1 MENTKKKTL
10 TINGHEVEIGS
21 EKNLLE
27 VIRRIGIEIPTF
39 CYHSELSAYGACR
52 LCLVEVEGR
61 GIMASCSTAPEP
73 GMKVHTDSKQLRAM
87 RKINIELLLANHKR
101 ECPSC
106 IRSYSCTLQNLARRL
121 GVEEI
126 RYKQVTEFQPIDESS
141 PALTR
146 DPNKCVLCGDCVRM
160 CKEVQ
165 GIGAIDFTHRG
176 SHSKVAPAF
185 ESNLGSVECINC
197 GQCVQV
203 CPTGALTPKQER
215 EDVWRAIH
223 DPNKIVVASIAPAVR
238 VGIGEYFNLPPGE
251 NLAGKLVAAL
261 RLMGFDYVYDT
272 TFAADMTIVEEA
284 EEFLRRVQAGG
295 PFPMFTSCCPG
306 WVKYAETNFP
316 ELNANLSTCRSPQQM
331 FGSIAK
337 EALPKILNVPRENI
351 VVVSIMPCTA
361 KKFEAK
367 LDKFKTNGIQD
378 VDHVI
383 TTAEVGTMIH
393 SFGIHFA
400 ELEAEAFDMPLGF
413 GTGAGVIF
421 GTSGGVM
428 EAALRYAAE
437 KINGKVPHAIEFPAV
452 RGSERFKE
460 TEIQAG
466 DKTLRIAV
474 VNTLSEAKKIASE
487 AAAGKSPY
495 HFIEVMACPG
505 GCVCGGGQPI
515 TNDRTSKAKRMNGL
529 YKTDK
534 NMQFQKSQDNP
545 TVVECYEKFLDGRPN
560 SHKAHELLHTAY
572 ENRDSVFDARYLV
585 QKGSSPKCVSIAVCV
600 TPANDEDHKAERV
613 LNSMI
618 SLADALGVSSRVDIE
633 AAYAPASAAGRKA
646 GEVMIGTVKLDGA
659 DTEAVKRVLAEE
671 LAKLS

>member
-1 MENTKKKTL
+1 MENMKKKTL

>member
-1 MENTKKKTL
+1 MENMKKKTL

-185 ESNLGSVECINC
+185 ESNLGTVECINC

-223 DPNKIVVASIAPAVR
+223 DPNKIVVAAVR

-361 KKFEAK
+361 KKFEIGRDDQSAARQ
-367 LDKFKTNGIQD
+367 IQD
-378 VDHVI
+378 KR
-383 TTAEVGTMIH
+383 H
-393 SFGIHFA
+393 SG
-400 ELEAEAFDMPLGF
+400 
-413 GTGAGVIF
+413 
-421 GTSGGVM
+421 
-428 EAALRYAAE
+428 
-437 KINGKVPHAIEFPAV
+437 
-452 RGSERFKE
+452 RGSCHH
-460 TEIQAG
+460 
-466 DKTLRIAV
+466 D
-474 VNTLSEAKKIASE
+474 
-487 AAAGKSPY
+487 
-495 HFIEVMACPG
+495 G
-505 GCVCGGGQPI
+505 GSRHDDPFVRHPFCG
-515 TNDRTSKAKRMNGL
+515 T
-529 YKTDK
+529 
-534 NMQFQKSQDNP
+534 
-545 TVVECYEKFLDGRPN
+545 
-560 SHKAHELLHTAY
+560 
-572 ENRDSVFDARYLV
+572 
-585 QKGSSPKCVSIAVCV
+585 
-600 TPANDEDHKAERV
+600 
-613 LNSMI
+613 
-618 SLADALGVSSRVDIE
+618 
-633 AAYAPASAAGRKA
+633 
-646 GEVMIGTVKLDGA
+646 
-659 DTEAVKRVLAEE
+659 
-671 LAKLS
+671 

>member
-73 GMKVHTDSKQLRAM
+73 GMKIHTDSKQLRAM

-126 RYKQVTEFQPIDESS
+126 RYKQITEFQPIDESS
-141 PALTR
+141 PSLTR

-185 ESNLGSVECINC
+185 EANLGSVECINC

-223 DPNKIVVASIAPAVR
+223 DPNKVVVASIAPAVR

-337 EALPKILNVPRENI
+337 EVLPKILNVPRENI

-437 KINGKVPHAIEFPAV
+437 KIGGKVPHAIEFPAV

-515 TNDRTSKAKRMNGL
+515 TNDRTSKIKRMSGL

-545 TVVECYEKFLDGRPN
+545 TVIECYEKYLDGRPN
-560 SHKAHELLHTAY
+560 SHRAHELLHTAY

-600 TPANDEDHKAERV
+600 TPASDEDHKAERV
-613 LNSMI
+613 LNNMI
-618 SLADALGVSSRVDIE
+618 SLADALGVASRVDIE

-659 DTEAVKRVLAEE
+659 DTEAVKRVLTEE

>member
-73 GMKVHTDSKQLRAM
+73 GMKIHTDSKQLRAM

-126 RYKQVTEFQPIDESS
+126 RYKQITEFQPIDESS
-141 PALTR
+141 PSLTR

-185 ESNLGSVECINC
+185 EANLGSVECINC

-223 DPNKIVVASIAPAVR
+223 DPNKVVVASIAPAVR

-337 EALPKILNVPRENI
+337 EVLPKILNVPRENI

-437 KINGKVPHAIEFPAV
+437 KIGGKVPHAIEFPAV

-515 TNDRTSKAKRMNGL
+515 TNDRTSKIKRMSGL

-545 TVVECYEKFLDGRPN
+545 TVIECYEKYLDGRPN
-560 SHKAHELLHTAY
+560 SHRAHELLHTAY
-572 ENRDSVFDARYLV
+572 ENRDSIFDARYLV

-600 TPANDEDHKAERV
+600 TPASDEDHKAERV
-613 LNSMI
+613 LNNMI
-618 SLADALGVSSRVDIE
+618 SLADALGVASRVDIE

-659 DTEAVKRVLAEE
+659 DTEAVKRVLTEE

>member
-1 MENTKKKTL
+1 MENTKKTL

-27 VIRRIGIEIPTF
+27 MIRKIGIELPTF

-61 GIMASCSTAPEP
+61 GIMASCSTAPEA
-73 GMKVHTDSKQLRAM
+73 GMKIRTDSKQLREM

-126 RYKQVTEFQPIDESS
+126 RYKQITEFEPIDESS
-141 PALTR
+141 PSLTR

-185 ESNLGSVECINC
+185 EADLASVECINC

-215 EDVWRAIH
+215 EDVWKAIH
-223 DPNKIVVASIAPAVR
+223 DPNKVVVASIAPAVR
-238 VGIGEYFNLPPGE
+238 VGIGEY
-251 NLAGKLVAAL
+251 
-261 RLMGFDYVYDT
+261 
-272 TFAADMTIVEEA
+272 
-284 EEFLRRVQAGG
+284 
-295 PFPMFTSCCPG
+295 CCPG

-316 ELNANLSTCRSPQQM
+316 ELNKNLSTCRSPQQM

-337 EALPKILNVPRENI
+337 EALPTILNVPRENI

-367 LDKFKTNGIQD
+367 LDKFKTNGVQD
-378 VDHVI
+378 VDYVI

-460 TEIQAG
+460 TEIKAG
-466 DKTLRIAV
+466 DKTLKIAV
-474 VNTLSEAKKIASE
+474 VNTLSEARKVASE

-515 TNDRTSKAKRMNGL
+515 TTERASKAKRMNGL

-545 TVVECYEKFLDGRPN
+545 TVIECYEKFLDGKPN
-560 SHKAHELLHTAY
+560 SHKAHELLHTGY

-585 QKGSSPKCVSIAVCV
+585 QKGSAPKCVSLAVCV
-600 TPANDEDHKAERV
+600 TPANDAEHKAEKV
-613 LNSMI
+613 LTDMI
-618 SLADALGVSSRVDIE
+618 TLADTLGVSAKVDIE
-633 AAYAPASAAGRKA
+633 AAFAPASAAGRKA
-646 GEVMIGTVKLDGA
+646 GEVMIGTLKLDGA
-659 DTEAVKRVLAEE
+659 DTEAVRKALTEE
-671 LAKLS
+671 LAKLA

>member
-1 MENTKKKTL
+1 MENMKKKTL

-73 GMKVHTDSKQLRAM
+73 GMKIHTDSKKLRAI

-106 IRSYSCTLQNLARRL
+106 IRSSSCTLQNLARRL

-223 DPNKIVVASIAPAVR
+223 DPEKIVVASIAPAVR
-238 VGIGEYFNLPPGE
+238 VGIGEYFNMPPGE

-316 ELNANLSTCRSPQQM
+316 ELNANISTCRSPQQM

-337 EALPKILNVPRENI
+337 EALPKILNIPRENI

-367 LDKFKTNGIQD
+367 LDKFKTNGIPD
-378 VDHVI
+378 IDHVI

-460 TEIQAG
+460 TTIQAG

-474 VNTLSEAKKIASE
+474 VNTLSEAKKVASE

-515 TNDRTSKAKRMNGL
+515 TNDRTSKIKRMNGL

-545 TVVECYEKFLDGRPN
+545 TVIECYEKFLDGRPN

-633 AAYAPASAAGRKA
+633 AAYAPASATGRKA

-659 DTEAVKRVLAEE
+659 DMEAVKRVLAEE

>member
-1 MENTKKKTL
+1 MEHTKKKTL

-73 GMKVHTDSKQLRAM
+73 GMKIHTDSKQLRAM

-126 RYKQVTEFQPIDESS
+126 RYKQITEFQPIDESS

-185 ESNLGSVECINC
+185 EANLGSVECINC

-223 DPNKIVVASIAPAVR
+223 DPNKVVVASIAPAVR

-337 EALPKILNVPRENI
+337 EVLPKILNVPRENI

-437 KINGKVPHAIEFPAV
+437 KIGGKVPHAIEFPAV

-515 TNDRTSKAKRMNGL
+515 TNDRTSKIKRMSGL

-545 TVVECYEKFLDGRPN
+545 TVIECYEKYLDGRPN
-560 SHKAHELLHTAY
+560 SHRAHELLHTAY

-600 TPANDEDHKAERV
+600 TPASDEDHKAERV
-613 LNSMI
+613 LNNMI
-618 SLADALGVSSRVDIE
+618 SLADALGVASRVDIE

-659 DTEAVKRVLAEE
+659 DTEAVKRVLTEE

>member
-1 MENTKKKTL
+1 MENTKKKNL

-73 GMKVHTDSKQLRAM
+73 GMKIHTDSKQLRAM

-126 RYKQVTEFQPIDESS
+126 RYKQITEFQPIDESS

-185 ESNLGSVECINC
+185 EANLGSVECINC

-223 DPNKIVVASIAPAVR
+223 DPDKVVVASIAPAVR

-337 EALPKILNVPRENI
+337 EVLPKILNVPRENI

-437 KINGKVPHAIEFPAV
+437 KIGGKVPHAIEFPAV

-515 TNDRTSKAKRMNGL
+515 TNDRTSKIKRMSGL

-545 TVVECYEKFLDGRPN
+545 TVIECYEKYLDGRPN
-560 SHKAHELLHTAY
+560 SHRAHELLHTAY

-600 TPANDEDHKAERV
+600 TPASDEDHKAERV
-613 LNSMI
+613 LNNMI
-618 SLADALGVSSRVDIE
+618 SLADALGVASRVDIE

-659 DTEAVKRVLAEE
+659 DTEAVKRVLTEE

>member
-1 MENTKKKTL
+1 
-10 TINGHEVEIGS
+10 
-21 EKNLLE
+21 
-27 VIRRIGIEIPTF
+27 
-39 CYHSELSAYGACR
+39 
-52 LCLVEVEGR
+52 
-61 GIMASCSTAPEP
+61 
-73 GMKVHTDSKQLRAM
+73 
-87 RKINIELLLANHKR
+87 
-101 ECPSC
+101 
-106 IRSYSCTLQNLARRL
+106 
-121 GVEEI
+121 
-126 RYKQVTEFQPIDESS
+126 
-141 PALTR
+141 
-146 DPNKCVLCGDCVRM
+146 M

-223 DPNKIVVASIAPAVR
+223 DPEKIVVASIAPAVR
-238 VGIGEYFNLPPGE
+238 VGIGEYFNMPPGE

-316 ELNANLSTCRSPQQM
+316 ELNANISTCRSPQQM

-337 EALPKILNVPRENI
+337 EALPKILNIPRENI

-367 LDKFKTNGIQD
+367 LDKFKTNGIPD
-378 VDHVI
+378 IDHVI

-460 TEIQAG
+460 TTIQAG

-474 VNTLSEAKKIASE
+474 VNTLSEAKKVASE

-515 TNDRTSKAKRMNGL
+515 TNDRTSKIKRMNGL

-545 TVVECYEKFLDGRPN
+545 TVIECYEKFLDGRPN

>member
-73 GMKVHTDSKQLRAM
+73 GMKIHTDSKQLRAM

-126 RYKQVTEFQPIDESS
+126 RYKQITEFQPIDESS
-141 PALTR
+141 PSLTR

-185 ESNLGSVECINC
+185 EANLGSVECINC

-223 DPNKIVVASIAPAVR
+223 DPNKVVVASIAPAVR

-337 EALPKILNVPRENI
+337 EVLPKILNVPRENI

-437 KINGKVPHAIEFPAV
+437 KIGGKVPHAIEFPAV
-452 RGSERFKE
+452 RGSERFK
-460 TEIQAG
+460 
-466 DKTLRIAV
+466 
-474 VNTLSEAKKIASE
+474 LSEAKKIASE

-515 TNDRTSKAKRMNGL
+515 TNDRTSKIKRMSGL

-545 TVVECYEKFLDGRPN
+545 TVIECYEKYLDGRPN
-560 SHKAHELLHTAY
+560 SHRAHELLHTAY
-572 ENRDSVFDARYLV
+572 ENRDSIFDARYLV

-600 TPANDEDHKAERV
+600 TPASDEDHKAERV
-613 LNSMI
+613 LNNMI
-618 SLADALGVSSRVDIE
+618 SLADALGVASRVDIE

-659 DTEAVKRVLAEE
+659 DTEAVKRVLTEE

>member
-1 MENTKKKTL
+1 MENTKKTL

-27 VIRRIGIEIPTF
+27 MIRKIGIELPTF

-61 GIMASCSTAPEP
+61 GIMASCSTAPEA
-73 GMKVHTDSKQLRAM
+73 GMKIRTDSKQLREM

-126 RYKQVTEFQPIDESS
+126 RYKQITEFEPIDESS
-141 PALTR
+141 PSLTR

-185 ESNLGSVECINC
+185 EADLASVECINC

-215 EDVWRAIH
+215 EDVWKAIH
-223 DPNKIVVASIAPAVR
+223 DPNKVVVASIAPAVR
-238 VGIGEYFNLPPGE
+238 VGIGEYFNMPAGE

-284 EEFLRRVQAGG
+284 EEFLRRVEAGG

-316 ELNANLSTCRSPQQM
+316 ELNKNLSTCRSPQQM

-337 EALPKILNVPRENI
+337 EALPTSLNVPRENI

-367 LDKFKTNGIQD
+367 LDKFKTNGVQD
-378 VDHVI
+378 VDYVI

-437 KINGKVPHAIEFPAV
+437 KINGKVAHAIEFPAV

-460 TEIQAG
+460 TEIKAG
-466 DKTLRIAV
+466 DKTLKIAV
-474 VNTLSEAKKIASE
+474 VNTLSEARKVASE

-515 TNDRTSKAKRMNGL
+515 TTERASKAKRMNGL

-545 TVVECYEKFLDGRPN
+545 TVIECYEKFLDGKPN
-560 SHKAHELLHTAY
+560 SHKAHELLHTGY

-585 QKGSSPKCVSIAVCV
+585 QKGSAPKCVSLAVCV
-600 TPANDEDHKAERV
+600 TPANDAEHKAEKV
-613 LNSMI
+613 LTDMI
-618 SLADALGVSSRVDIE
+618 TLADTLGVSAKVDIE
-633 AAYAPASAAGRKA
+633 AAFAPASAAGRKA
-646 GEVMIGTVKLDGA
+646 GEVMIGTLKLDGA
-659 DTEAVKRVLAEE
+659 DTEAVRKALTEE
-671 LAKLS
+671 LAKLA